1 MRLPAGGL
9 PAVLITM
16 LLLAGCS
23 ASAPVITTEWC
34 NPAYPTGSFRRI
46 MVGAIGADAS
56 VRRTFEDEFVAQLRS
71 AGVDALPSYRF
82 TPGSDKLDENELKQ
96 AAQKAGVDGL
106 LFARLIR
113 VEEKKEYG
121 SSYPSTSIGISGSN
135 VGVGWYGLGGGATV
149 QRSYEYVSETMLQD
163 LPKNEV
169 VWTGTLRW
177 KERENVQATIKSYV
191 DTVMRALRD
200 KNLIRSGN
208 GM

>member
-1 MRLPAGGL
+1 
-9 PAVLITM
+9 M
-16 LLLAGCS
+16 LVALAGCS
-23 ASAPVITTEWC
+23 AAAPVVTSEWR
-34 NPAYPTGSFRRI
+34 NPAYSTASFRRI
-46 MVGAIGADAS
+46 MVGVIGDDAS

-82 TPGSDKLDENELKQ
+82 TPGSDKLDEAELKQ
-96 AAQKAGVDGL
+96 AAQKAGADGL

-149 QRSYEYVSETMLQD
+149 QRYYEYVSETILQD
-163 LPKNEV
+163 LSKNDM
-169 VWTGTLRW
+169 VWTGTLRA
-177 KERENVQATIKSYV
+177 KERENVQGTIKSYV
-191 DTVMRALRD
+191 ETVMKTLRE
-200 KNLIRSGN
+200 KNLIRSSN